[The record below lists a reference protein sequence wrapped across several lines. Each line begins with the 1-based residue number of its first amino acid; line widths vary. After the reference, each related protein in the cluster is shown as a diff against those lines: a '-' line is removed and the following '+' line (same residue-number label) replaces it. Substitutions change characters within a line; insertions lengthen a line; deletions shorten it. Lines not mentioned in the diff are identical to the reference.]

1 MKPLVILK
9 AGETFPDLIKAY
21 DDFESWIKKGLDPGT
36 RPVEVV
42 NALTAKTLPAPHQI
56 KGAVISGSHAYVTQ
70 ALDWSLKLEAWTR
83 ELVQGRV
90 PVLGICYGHQILG
103 KALGGTVDFHPVSLE
118 IGTRDIQLTRAA
130 EGDPLFQ
137 GLPQGFKAHVFH
149 SQSVTV
155 LPPDAVLLARNSFEP
170 HQAFRV
176 GENAWGVQ
184 FHPEAFAAI
193 TRGYIQNLAAE
204 VRASGQDPD
213 TLIDQLQETPFA
225 ASILKRFSNLVFGH
239 GQST

>member
-9 AGETFPDLIKAY
+9 AGDTFPDLIEPFN
-21 DDFESWIKKGLDPGT
+21 DFETWIETGLELGT

-42 NALTAKTLPAPHQI
+42 DARTAETLPAPGQI
-56 KGAVISGSHAYVTQ
+56 QGAVISGSHAYVTDG
-70 ALDWSLKLEAWTR
+70 LDWSLKLEAWTR
-83 ELVQGRV
+83 ELVRCRV

-118 IGTRDIQLTRAA
+118 IGTRDIALTRSAT
-130 EGDPLFQ
+130 GDPLFQ
-137 GLPQGFKAHVFH
+137 GLPRQFKAHVFH

-155 LPPDAVLLARNSFEP
+155 LPPEAILLAKNSFEP

-176 GENAWGVQ
+176 GDNAWGVQ

-193 TRGYIQNLAAE
+193 TKGYIQHLEAD

-213 TLIDQLQETPFA
+213 TLIDQLEETPFA
-225 ASILKRFSNLVFGH
+225 ASILKRFSSLVSGYR
-239 GQST
+239 Q